1 LLTKRALLSSLPEL
15 LAKREG
21 ADGDETLTADADGVL
36 GGAGS
41 PSPRGSGPP
50 SPWKGAGGMGMG
62 SSRLDIAGLMAR
74 WCHGDANDS
83 DDDGYDGTDGFID
96 DSEAGLGRVRVP
108 LLIRLAGPH
117 THAARASLPLPLCAF
132 ASGFGCRSIGP
143 TLPSSVAT
151 PMMNI
156 WRELKVVCVTHLTPH
171 PPSHPD
177 PTLTATQ
184 RLDFQRHAPCSHPTC
199 ATRLQHAASHTRTH
213 THTHAHTHTHTRA
226 RTHTHTRT
234 RTHTHKLSV
243 VN

>member
-1 LLTKRALLSSLPEL
+1 MCSLLTKRALLSSLPEL

-21 ADGDETLTADADGVL
+21 AAGDETLTADADGVL

-108 LLIRLAGPH
+108 LLIRLADPH
-117 THAARASLPLPLCAF
+117 THAARASLRVRIGFRLSVDRPHFAF
-132 ASGFGCRSIGP
+132 ERSHSHDEHMERVESGLRD
-143 TLPSSVAT
+143 
-151 PMMNI
+151 
-156 WRELKVVCVTHLTPH
+156 
-171 PPSHPD
+171 PSHS
-177 PTLTATQ
+177 
-184 RLDFQRHAPCSHPTC
+184 APPISP
-199 ATRLQHAASHTRTH
+199 
-213 THTHAHTHTHTRA
+213 
-226 RTHTHTRT
+226 
-234 RTHTHKLSV
+234 
-243 VN
+243 

>member
-96 DSEAGLGRVRVP
+96 DSEAGLGRVRAP
-108 LLIRLAGPH
+108 LLIRLADPP
-117 THAARASLPLPLCAF
+117 ARTPRVPLCAL
-132 ASGFGCRSIGP
+132 ALGFGCRSIGP

-156 WRELKVVCVTHLTPH
+156 WTPAARE
-171 PPSHPD
+171 
-177 PTLTATQ
+177 
-184 RLDFQRHAPCSHPTC
+184 
-199 ATRLQHAASHTRTH
+199 
-213 THTHAHTHTHTRA
+213 
-226 RTHTHTRT
+226 
-234 RTHTHKLSV
+234 
-243 VN
+243 N